1 MSAWS
6 VLITRTQQWQGPRG
20 DNRVLREEGGVPVL
34 RRYLSHVCTR
44 LYICVHMGKH
54 MDMCAKT
61 YTHTSNMQTPV
72 CTNICVVIHLRTCT
86 HVCTN
91 LHTYTCKHTHTPT
104 HTHTPM
110 HTHIPTHTRMH
121 THTPAHMYA
130 HTPTYMHTMHT
141 HMPTNIYTYL

>member
-1 MSAWS
+1 MAAWS
-6 VLITRTQQWQGPRG
+6 VVITRTQQWQGPRG

-34 RRYLSHVCTR
+34 RSYLSHVCTR

-72 CTNICVVIHLRTCT
+72 CTNICVVVHLRTCT

-104 HTHTPM
+104 HTHTHLCILTYL
-110 HTHIPTHTRMH
+110 HTHVCTLTHLH
-121 THTPAHMYA
+121 TCI
-130 HTPTYMHTMHT
+130 HTPTYKHT
-141 HMPTNIYTYL
+141 HT